1 MSRTSWFTSK
11 CDAKVSAIT
20 MKLKFCR
27 FLNKKIFNE
36 SSCVPKSNVPQ
47 RVDVNWYDLRQGMR
61 ETQRDVP
68 ARCSL

>member
-1 MSRTSWFTSK
+1 MFS
-11 CDAKVSAIT
+11 
-20 MKLKFCR
+20 R
-27 FLNKKIFNE
+27 FLNKQCFNE
-36 SSCVPKSNVPQ
+36 SSCVLKSNVPQ